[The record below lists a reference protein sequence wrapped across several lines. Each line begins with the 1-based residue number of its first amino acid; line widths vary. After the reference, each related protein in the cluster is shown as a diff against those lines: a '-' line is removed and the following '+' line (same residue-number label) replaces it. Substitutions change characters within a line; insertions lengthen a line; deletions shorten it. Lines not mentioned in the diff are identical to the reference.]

1 MVEML
6 VEKQWNLQHEE
17 VILSIRINCKFPV
30 SAVKSHGLFMSIEI
44 KIYLNG
50 KNSFISVPSAW
61 SREPITCQLW

>member
-30 SAVKSHGLFMSIEI
+30 SAVKSHCPFMSIEI

-50 KNSFISVPSAW
+50 KNSFISAPSAW